1 MSFTI
6 NNKLGFIDSFQFL
19 SSSLDDLVKNLGKND
34 FRYSSQEFDNNVLDI
49 IEQKRFY
56 TDKYMSDFEKF
67 KEELRRKEKFYISL
81 AGRKITNKEYDM
93 FLMFG
98 INLK

>member
-1 MSFTI
+1 
-6 NNKLGFIDSFQFL
+6 
-19 SSSLDDLVKNLGKND
+19 
-34 FRYSSQEFDNNVLDI
+34 
-49 IEQKRFY
+49 
-56 TDKYMSDFEKF
+56 MSDFEKF

-81 AGRKITNKEYDM
+81 AGRKITNKEYGM